1 MIKVFEAD
9 NTSQLFFVDNPP
21 AATMWHPTNDV
32 LVLWIGYNG
41 MELHGESSSLSS
53 LRNRELIRRIV
64 RVCMVNYNRLASIA
78 FPLLL
83 FALGRIRGGALLI
96 ETTEA
101 TCVRKLALPTLNII

>member
-21 AATMWHPTNDV
+21 TATMWHPTNDV